1 MATPELV
8 HHATGTRTKSSD
20 YRSVPPQ
27 RKTEDDSAKP
37 TWREQLRRASIIV
50 AMLVVVALTAWSA
63 LTYYNAR
70 RNSPSSV
77 LAHTVERIY
86 TIGYQKRASA
96 TLEKKKKTGNYTVDH
111 MLVEANPFGTNTT
124 SLYVFFVTDQ
134 LMSVSYTVS
143 APETNFPDFT
153 RVVTTQAQRGR
164 THEFQV
170 TGLIPSTKNVVTFT
184 LTDVDEHTITR
195 QYTYTMGDVL
205 GNEPVR
211 VNATFFA
218 DNSTKLTN
226 GLYAVM
232 PEAAEGSSTHF
243 AFLYDSS
250 GILRGEIPLKNVKG
264 TRFITIGQQT
274 CYAVSTTQFACVD
287 KLGAVKN
294 FFNFDERYSLFSD
307 YTTDSNGNIIAI
319 ATNGNAFDKTKEVG
333 TYVVR
338 INILNG
344 KMTVL
349 ANLARLLNSYRTT
362 TVARALTAD
371 GGSSDGAWNWLDLDS
386 ISALDN
392 NRYLLSS
399 RETSSVITLDV
410 NDSPSITSII
420 GSANLWNDPK
430 YSYLLMKKNGN
441 FADFAGQND
450 IRVSNVNATGYTLTL
465 FNNNYAYSPSNP
477 TFNWS
482 NALPTASQRI
492 QATNSEA
499 RSYVYT
505 YAVNTQDNTY
515 TLTSSMS
522 TPYSPL
528 YGNAQFVD
536 DAVVTVDS
544 QAATW
549 SAWNN
554 QGTQL
559 VKFNGHEGTNVNG
572 ARASL
577 GTVYKVQYCF

>member
-1 MATPELV
+1 M
-8 HHATGTRTKSSD
+8 
-20 YRSVPPQ
+20 
-27 RKTEDDSAKP
+27 
-37 TWREQLRRASIIV
+37 
-50 AMLVVVALTAWSA
+50 
-63 LTYYNAR
+63 
-70 RNSPSSV
+70 
-77 LAHTVERIY
+77 
-86 TIGYQKRASA
+86 
-96 TLEKKKKTGNYTVDH
+96 
-111 MLVEANPFGTNTT
+111 
-124 SLYVFFVTDQ
+124 
-134 LMSVSYTVS
+134 
-143 APETNFPDFT
+143 
-153 RVVTTQAQRGR
+153 
-164 THEFQV
+164 
-170 TGLIPSTKNVVTFT
+170 
-184 LTDVDEHTITR
+184 
-195 QYTYTMGDVL
+195 
-205 GNEPVR
+205 
-211 VNATFFA
+211 
-218 DNSTKLTN
+218 
-226 GLYAVM
+226 
-232 PEAAEGSSTHF
+232 
-243 AFLYDSS
+243 
-250 GILRGEIPLKNVKG
+250 
-264 TRFITIGQQT
+264 
-274 CYAVSTTQFACVD
+274 
-287 KLGAVKN
+287 
-294 FFNFDERYSLFSD
+294 
-307 YTTDSNGNIIAI
+307 
-319 ATNGNAFDKTKEVG
+319 
-333 TYVVR
+333 VR

-386 ISALDN
+386 ISALDD

-399 RETSSVITLDV
+399 REASSVITLDV

-420 GSANLWNDPK
+420 GPANLWNDPK
-430 YSYLLMKKNGN
+430 YSYLVMKKNGN

-544 QAATW
+544 QTATW